1 MKSKASAGPIIVSWI
16 AQIVAAII
24 MGQTLFYKFTANPE
38 SVQLFTE
45 LGMEPQGRLL
55 IGTLE
60 LIACI
65 LILIP
70 SSIVY
75 GALLG
80 SCLMAGAIIG
90 HFTELGWEGD
100 RLHLG
105 LLAVVTLVCCLVT
118 LVIRR
123 HELPL
128 LKAIES
134 EKPTQRGPNR

>member
-1 MKSKASAGPIIVSWI
+1 MKPKASAVPKIVSWI
-16 AQIVAAII
+16 AQIIAAVI
-24 MGQTLFYKFTANPE
+24 MGQTLFYKFSAHPD

-55 IGTLE
+55 IGSLE

-80 SCLMAGAIIG
+80 ACLMAGAIIG
-90 HFTELGWEGD
+90 HFTELGWEGE
-100 RLHLG
+100 RLQLG
-105 LLAVVTLVCCLVT
+105 ILAVLVFSCCI
-118 LVIRR
+118 VILAIR
-123 HELPL
+123 HRHLPL
-128 LKAIES
+128 LKAIEH
-134 EKPTQRGPNR
+134 EKPTQRGRK

>member
-1 MKSKASAGPIIVSWI
+1 MTSPKLKIVSWI
-16 AQIVAAII
+16 TQLAAAAI
-24 MGQTLFYKFTANPE
+24 MGQTLFYKFTGHPD

-55 IGTLE
+55 IGALE

-65 LILIP
+65 LLLIP

-90 HFTELGWEGD
+90 HVTELGWQGQRFE
-100 RLHLG
+100 LG
-105 LLAVVTLVCCLVT
+105 LLAIAVLLCCTITIL
-118 LVIRR
+118 IRR
-123 HELPL
+123 RELPL
-128 LKAIES
+128 LKAIQS
-134 EKPTQRGPNR
+134 DKPTKRVRRQK

>member
-1 MKSKASAGPIIVSWI
+1 MSSPKLKLASWV
-16 AQIVAAII
+16 AQIVAVAI
-24 MGQTLFYKFTANPE
+24 MGQTLYFKFTAHPD
-38 SVQLFTE
+38 SVQLFSE

-60 LIACI
+60 LVSCI
-65 LILIP
+65 LLLIP

-90 HFTELGWEGD
+90 HATELGWEGP
-100 RLHLG
+100 RLELG
-105 LLAVVTLVCCLVT
+105 LLAFVVLLCCLIT
-118 LVIRR
+118 LLVRR

-128 LKAIES
+128 LKAIQKD
-134 EKPTQRGPNR
+134 KPTKRVLRK